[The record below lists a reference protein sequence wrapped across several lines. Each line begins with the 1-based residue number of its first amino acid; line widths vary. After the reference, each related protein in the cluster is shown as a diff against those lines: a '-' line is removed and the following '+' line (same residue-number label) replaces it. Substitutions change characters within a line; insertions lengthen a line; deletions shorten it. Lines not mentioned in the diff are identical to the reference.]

1 MSSMHYRKYDFSY
14 NVSSE
19 RGWQDHQQRE
29 RDHKED
35 AETDFQCAH
44 SGRGYDS
51 YSHSAQKRSKAC
63 ATKPASIYAEK
74 KSSYRAKLARQQ
86 SAECICRICCYAVD
100 EGVIEITEEFHLT
113 SMCLPPLDWR
123 RTASGRTRPFV
134 EHIRLPGQKSSGRR
148 HRPETT
154 QSRRW
159 TNNCEVK
166 IGLSYE
172 WVTGPIGTFSVRHKS
187 VINPFDLL
195 DLMGIESQIPM
206 FGYQQEPLRSS
217 QENATEIPLI
227 EAE

>member
-1 MSSMHYRKYDFSY
+1 MSNQPIRRLLYVCFWLIAARRTRIAGC
-14 NVSSE
+14 E
-19 RGWQDHQQRE
+19 CE
-29 RDHKED
+29 
-35 AETDFQCAH
+35 
-44 SGRGYDS
+44 
-51 YSHSAQKRSKAC
+51 
-63 ATKPASIYAEK
+63 
-74 KSSYRAKLARQQ
+74 KLAKCHDR
-86 SAECICRICCYAVD
+86 
-100 EGVIEITEEFHLT
+100 L
-113 SMCLPPLDWR
+113 LP
-123 RTASGRTRPFV
+123 
-134 EHIRLPGQKSSGRR
+134 
-148 HRPETT
+148 T

-227 EAE
+227 GAE